1 LFIVVSIFSINFK
14 FLNRNFLLSSAIVTY
29 LITEVYT
36 YTSQSIGMAKWLNSG
51 SGSRIGLGYNP
62 TISPN
67 QGNTVSIHLIN
78 EDSDTHS
85 KHNINIDDFDAL
97 TNELGYSKPN
107 NYIQQINQEILLLL

>member
-1 LFIVVSIFSINFK
+1 
-14 FLNRNFLLSSAIVTY
+14 

-67 QGNTVSIHLIN
+67 QGNTVSIYLIN

-85 KHNINIDDFDAL
+85 KRNINIDDFDAP
-97 TNELGYSKPN
+97 TNDLGYFQS
-107 NYIQQINQEILLLL
+107 QIITYNK